1 MAGFQFPVDDL
12 LLLLLVAVPRV
23 SAAIWSPTSG
33 CTECSVVFKSGALWK
48 LSRILLFMCLSW
60 GNLPE
65 SQTKHFYG
73 FPQALPPHLVEK
85 LEHTIMGGSVEA
97 SRHYY
102 YCRFSRLFFRL
113 CIQSIKDEHVW
124 IPFWNLLWKTLVQK
138 HFLNN
143 SRWLQQEGKDFAE
156 SISIPEIKQYSFI
169 DEMEFQMKR
178 SSSTLISHSP
188 FHSTVWLH

>member
-1 MAGFQFPVDDL
+1 MYRMFCGVQFRCSMETQQDL
-12 LLLLLVAVPRV
+12 A
-23 SAAIWSPTSG
+23 S
-33 CTECSVVFKSGALWK
+33 SV
-48 LSRILLFMCLSW
+48 LFMRLSW
-60 GNLPE
+60 GNLPG

-85 LEHTIMGGSVEA
+85 LKHTIMGGSVEA

-102 YCRFSRLFFRL
+102 SEFPRLFFRL
-113 CIQSIKDEHVW
+113 WIQSIKEEHVW

-138 HFLNN
+138 QFLNN
-143 SRWLQQEGKDFAE
+143 SQWLQQEITEGRDFAE

-188 FHSTVWLH
+188 FHSHCLNSLNT